1 MIQSP
6 PKVVDTHW
14 NHKRKCKCI
23 SHRHTPTLWVKILK
37 ARKKTKEVVVKE
49 EEEVEEEEQVNN
61 ILDKEATNIG
71 RQSACSQFVLMKVS
85 RKERDWIAIRLI
97 LSSLSSL
104 SRKKTALL
112 PSRPPKPHSH
122 SVLPLFSRYPRPPNP
137 LWNQKKTKLG
147 SISVTSCCLPGHG
160 GGINSFS
167 LTCLLPRKRVA
178 LASGAG

>member
-23 SHRHTPTLWVKILK
+23 SHRHTPTLWVEILK

-49 EEEVEEEEQVNN
+49 EEEVEEEEEVNN

-104 SRKKTALL
+104 SPKRLL
-112 PSRPPKPHSH
+112 CCSPA
-122 SVLPLFSRYPRPPNP
+122 PPNP
-137 LWNQKKTKLG
+137 THILSSLYSLATPGPQTRCGIKRKQSWEVLVLLPAAFLDTEAG
-147 SISVTSCCLPGHG
+147 SIVFH
-160 GGINSFS
+160 
-167 LTCLLPRKRVA
+167 
-178 LASGAG
+178 